1 MAILKFKKQI
11 FSFILAFLSVFMSFS
26 YCLLKPVP
34 VNAEAT
40 TTAIELWQLFAGLL
54 GSWGIADEHSMNMF
68 SSPDASYQDYK
79 GAQDFSIGQMN
90 DFQRFINAHSHDTSV
105 AEARWKGFIY
115 NLKHGKVDLASDV
128 GQLFSDW
135 ISKVSEKA
143 QSAWN
148 DYINTQSFDKSKYK
162 DLVDSNGYMTR
173 DFIFKVYCALYPE
186 KVPKDQLNNPGYIL
200 DGYYAYWGCMVSNYS
215 IGPKCF
221 FAYRNSEGKIVVTF
235 LSPDKPFVTVGDRGS
250 GAGSDW
256 SGPYAYVPDLSNCI
270 FYYSSVPVYATD
282 DKEHKVDLREKYK
295 SPDILAPAQEKQ
307 LPSVISEHGSNL
319 PVPQNDNDDNGDND
333 KKPLTPVTPVPI
345 NYPWEKLYPSAPV
358 TITDPTGHGDP
369 ITIYKPSTQI
379 DIKTYLKWSIKNY
392 TDIKNQID
400 IISKTINNILKI
412 QMSKTK
418 LKDTT
423 KIKVN
428 PDFNNSLNLKE
439 KFPFSLP
446 WDLLVIF
453 KIFNSSPE
461 APCFTIPYP
470 TINSGGGGFGYS
482 VSAES
487 LTIDLNND
495 TFNGVAKVLRVCLF
509 LLFAVGLVLLFWV
522 K

>member
-1 MAILKFKKQI
+1 MEILKFKKQI

-54 GSWGIADEHSMNMF
+54 GSWGIANEHSMNMF

-79 GAQDFSIGQMN
+79 GAQDFSMGQMN
-90 DFQRFINAHSHDTSV
+90 DFQRFINSYSHDTTL
-105 AEARWKGFIY
+105 AETRWKAFVY
-115 NLKHGKVDLASDV
+115 NLKHGQLDLSSDV

-143 QSAWN
+143 HSAWN

-162 DLVDSNGYMTR
+162 GLVNSDGTITQEFVLKIFRSFFPDVTAEDWQVLSSDYWRGMIGAQAVFFTRDSNNNLEIANVCTDDKFVVCGRTHATYGLNTT
-173 DFIFKVYCALYPE
+173 LGGLGGTS
-186 KVPKDQLNNPGYIL
+186 VP
-200 DGYYAYWGCMVSNYS
+200 S
-215 IGPKCF
+215 
-221 FAYRNSEGKIVVTF
+221 
-235 LSPDKPFVTVGDRGS
+235 LSDCV
-250 GAGSDW
+250 
-256 SGPYAYVPDLSNCI
+256 
-270 FYYSSVPVYATD
+270 FYYSSKPVYSAD

-307 LPSVISEHGSNL
+307 LPSVISKYGSNL
-319 PVPQNDNDDNGDND
+319 PAPQNDDNNNNDDD
-333 KKPLTPVTPVPI
+333 KKPLAPVTPVPI
-345 NYPWEKLYPSAPV
+345 SYPWEKLFPSAPV
-358 TITDPTGHGDP
+358 TITDPTGHGKP
-369 ITIYKPSTQI
+369 ITIYKPTTQI
-379 DIKTYLKWSIKNY
+379 DINKYLKWSIKNY
-392 TDIKNQID
+392 TDINNQID
-400 IISKTINNILKI
+400 IISKTINKILKI

-423 KIKVN
+423 KIKVD

>member
-1 MAILKFKKQI
+1 MGILKFKKQI

-34 VNAEAT
+34 VHAADPAT
-40 TTAIELWQLFAGLL
+40 ATAIDLWQLFAGLL
-54 GSWGIADEHSMNMF
+54 GSWGISNEHTMNMF

-105 AEARWKGFIY
+105 AEGRWKGFIY
-115 NLKHGKVDLASDV
+115 NLKHGKVDLSSDA

-143 QSAWN
+143 SEAWDSFIN
-148 DYINTQSFDKSKYK
+148 SSTLNPSSYGDYF
-162 DLVDSNGYMTR
+162 DSNGNLTDIGLKTLLLSLNKQYTNKL
-173 DFIFKVYCALYPE
+173 DLPDDWEWCGKSCIFVTWFSDGNLLFNSFDTSDPLVVGTSPSCRYPVGTSYGFGG
-186 KVPKDQLNNPGYIL
+186 KGGSRVINPKDCL
-200 DGYYAYWGCMVSNYS
+200 
-215 IGPKCF
+215 
-221 FAYRNSEGKIVVTF
+221 
-235 LSPDKPFVTVGDRGS
+235 
-250 GAGSDW
+250 
-256 SGPYAYVPDLSNCI
+256 
-270 FYYSSVPVYATD
+270 FYYSSVPIYTSD
-282 DKEHKVDLREKYK
+282 DTEHKVDLREKYK
-295 SPDILAPAQEKQ
+295 SPDIFAPAQEKQ

-319 PVPQNDNDDNGDND
+319 PVPQNDDNNNDDD
-333 KKPLTPVTPVPI
+333 KKPVTPVTPVPI
-345 NYPWEKLYPSAPV
+345 NYPWEKLYPSDPV
-358 TITDPTGHGDP
+358 TITDPSGHGDP

-379 DIKTYLKWSIKNY
+379 DINTYLKWSKKNY

-400 IISKTINNILKI
+400 IISNTINKILNIK
-412 QMSKTK
+412 MSKTK

-470 TINSGGGGFGYS
+470 TINSGRGGFGYS